1 MDKIEIF
8 WLIAAVGLFAVEA
21 ATVNLVSVWF
31 ALGALGAL
39 FTAFLGGAIWL
50 QIVVFFV
57 VTIIT
62 LIAMPQVLNQFSN
75 YTGELEEKEKDLI
88 VEAGRTYVELNS
100 ASFNTTKCIAL
111 DTLVGADLLN
121 EKFVV
126 ESIGSD
132 YNSKYK
138 IKVTVNSNGH
148 DITLVSAGEC

>member
-1 MDKIEIF
+1 MQKRLEVLEKEFVSD
-8 WLIAAVGLFAVEA
+8 LNNGLTDEQV
-21 ATVNLVSVWF
+21 
-31 ALGALGAL
+31 
-39 FTAFLGGAIWL
+39 AINRE
-50 QIVVFFV
+50 
-57 VTIIT
+57 TH
-62 LIAMPQVLNQFSN
+62 
-75 YTGELEEKEKDLI
+75 GENKLEEKEKNLI

-138 IKVTVNSNGH
+138 IKVEVNSNGH